1 MKRTYVKIGDIF
13 SVAFDEKH
21 QKIFQYIADD
31 LTQLNSSVIR
41 VFRNIYSK
49 EEVLDWNEL
58 VKNDVEFYT
67 HAFVRNGIKL
77 GYWQKVG
84 RSSEIGTCD
93 VFFRNSSDYGN
104 PKIEISENWYVW
116 KINQPTVRVGKLEGE
131 YQKAEIGV
139 VISPDSIVHR
149 MKTGK
154 YDFFFPSFNGH

>member
-13 SVAFDEKH
+13 SVAVDEKH
-21 QKIFQYIADD
+21 LKYFQYIADD

-58 VKNDVEFYT
+58 VTNDVEFYT

-84 RSSEIGTCD
+84 RSSEIGACD
-93 VFFRNSSDYGN
+93 VFFRNSDDYGN
-104 PKIEISENWYVW
+104 PEIKISENWYVW